1 MDDNWSSE
9 SILSD
14 SGRGGLVIAD
24 RDRTRAVLKF
34 QPSESDAFNPD
45 NSRERSVKIYLIEDS
60 TQTKKEKKID
70 GPEYAERQQAFK
82 ARKRA
87 VSLLRILVFALR
99 SLTRRK
105 SSSALPIGKISTTVS
120 CQPERKG
127 HVNEM
132 TDRWR
137 DDTDTLL
144 EETGIDLD
152 QARRKMQ

>member
-1 MDDNWSSE
+1 M
-9 SILSD
+9 
-14 SGRGGLVIAD
+14 IAD

-60 TQTKKEKKID
+60 TETKKEKKID

-132 TDRWR
+132 TDR
-137 DDTDTLL
+137 
-144 EETGIDLD
+144 
-152 QARRKMQ
+152 